1 MAAAAETLRKA
12 RCTSRDQFM
21 KRYHHRIQKESYE
34 PGDLVLVRNT
44 RLEDHLTRF
53 KTRPR
58 YLGPYE
64 VVRRT
69 NNGTYVIK
77 ELDGAVHSDAYAAF
91 RIIKYLSRDDP
102 LLEIQGS
109 LDEEEFPGDAEQEDW
124 LEGDSLMESE

>member
-1 MAAAAETLRKA
+1 
-12 RCTSRDQFM
+12 M

-34 PGDLVLVRNT
+34 PGELVLVRNT

-69 NNGTYVIK
+69 PNGTYVIK
-77 ELDGAVHSDAYAAF
+77 ELDGAVHSDPYAAF
-91 RIIKYLSRDDP
+91 RIIKYLTRNDP
-102 LLEIQGS
+102 LLEFQEE
-109 LDEEEFPGDAEQEDW
+109 LDTDEFPGDVDSENFFMDESFAEEN
-124 LEGDSLMESE
+124 